1 MAFEKTSIRKK
12 KALFALGILI
22 CFGAALML
30 FVIAADEQSIISSGS
45 PTTEKIRLQDLMTR
59 GSGSNKHIELTDF
72 YFGKRYIYAA
82 KLVQFKE
89 VYVPVFPKGE
99 TEGGDHLQLL
109 VRILN
114 DRNSNQRLIES
125 EQDLTQFV
133 AQFNRNGKTLSGV
146 LRNPIGRVQSL
157 AVEAYPGTNAST
169 LRVLWARDF
178 PEQKKVD
185 IVWIGI
191 AFCLAAAAAC
201 GIAYRRMPRV
211 SMH

>member
-1 MAFEKTSIRKK
+1 MKASSRKK
-12 KALFALGILI
+12 KALFALGMLI

-45 PTTEKIRLQDLMTR
+45 PTTEKVRLQDLMTR

-89 VYVPVFPKGE
+89 VYVPVFPIGE
-99 TEGGDHLQLL
+99 TEAGDHLQLL

-125 EQDLTQFV
+125 EQDLGQFV
-133 AQFNRNGKTLSGV
+133 AEFNRSEKTLSGV
-146 LRNPIGRVQSL
+146 LLNPIGRVQSL
-157 AVEAYPGTNAST
+157 AVEAYPGTNASA

-178 PEQKKVD
+178 PEQKNVNF
-185 IVWIGI
+185 VWIGV
-191 AFCLAAAAAC
+191 ALCLVAAAAC
-201 GIAYRRMPRV
+201 GIAYRRIPRV
-211 SMH
+211 SMR